1 MSWSSASRARQSSM
15 RVVKQRQRSR
25 PIEPTNRA
33 DIARMQDK
41 VAHNSCEHRSKT
53 ATKNLPTSNEKPTKI
68 EPKSSQ
74 NRSKIGLGGSGGPR
88 TRKSTIS
95 YLIRTSYVPPRE
107 APGSPRGRPKNFPGG
122 QGAPQEAQKGAR
134 EPRKRA
140 REPPKAVPRRI
151 FGQLRSESAFEAVFG
166 RFFDDFSSF
175 FESEMERVFRTDF
188 ARKARRKQRRPPCRN
203 SVLYWFLQYETLVGQ
218 KVPSTQRSNKNTRK
232 RFEKQPRNGVFSKL
246 VGSTES

>member
-1 MSWSSASRARQSSM
+1 M

-53 ATKNLPTSNEKPTKI
+53 ATKNLPKSNEKPTKI
-68 EPKSSQ
+68 EPKSNQ

-107 APGSPRGRPKNFPGG
+107 APEPARRRQKNCPGG
-122 QGAPQEAQKGAR
+122 QGAPQEAQEDAR
-134 EPRKRA
+134 EARKRA
-140 REPPKAVPRRI
+140 RGPPEAVRGPL
-151 FGQLRSESAFEAVFG
+151 FSQLRSESAFEAVFG

-175 FESEMERVFRTDF
+175 FEAEIERVFRTDS
-188 ARKARRKQRRPPCRN
+188 ARKARRKRRRLPCGN
-203 SVLYWFLQYETLVGQ
+203 CVSYWFLQYRMLFRQGGRCCFLRAWRANFVA
-218 KVPSTQRSNKNTRK
+218 KS
-232 RFEKQPRNGVFSKL
+232 L
-246 VGSTES
+246 